1 MADIKKNY
9 KKFEGTHKG
18 PPSGPP
24 GARGGFQ
31 KPKNTKKTIK
41 RLLGYLFSKNW
52 PIFVVLLCLIIS
64 TASSIGGTYLMRP
77 IINGMIGDGTIAE
90 KIAYLAK
97 MLAVLFGLYVIGAL
111 ASYAQSATMA
121 YTAQKAANR
130 IRGDLFS
137 HLEELPLRYFDSHSH
152 GELMS
157 RFTNDCDHVSFAM
170 EQTVVSLFSSVLT
183 FVGLVAVM
191 IYTSAPLFLVTIL
204 TLVATMMVFKVF
216 GGKSR
221 KLYREQ
227 QAALGRVN
235 GDIQEIIEGLKV
247 VKAFNHENI
256 AREEFYELNEDY
268 RATATDASFYSTAI
282 MPFAANIMNVGYALT
297 AVAAGLLAVMRGFD
311 LGGFSIYL
319 QYSKQIGQPMN
330 QISMQTTAILSAL
343 AGAERIFEVMDTEPE
358 IDEGKVTLVNAEKNE
373 KGEVVESDKKHTGI
387 WAWKVPGENGEST
400 LVELKGAVKL
410 NNVDFG
416 YVPEKQVLKNVSVY
430 ANPGQ
435 KIAFVG
441 STGAG
446 KTTITNLINRFYEI
460 DSGSITYDGIDIR
473 DIKKD
478 DLRSSMGAVLQ
489 DTHLFTGTVM
499 DNIRY
504 GRLDA
509 TDEECIAA
517 AKSANAH
524 SFIRRLPDGYNT
536 QVTGDGANLSQGQ
549 RQLLAIARAAVASPP
564 VLVLD
569 EATSSIDT
577 RTERHIEQ
585 GMDMLMENRTV
596 FVIAHRLSTVR
607 NSNCIVV
614 IEGGEI

>member
-41 RLLGYLFSKNW
+41 RLLGYLFSKKW

-373 KGEVVESDKKHTGI
+373 NGEVVESDKKHTGI

-478 DLRSSMGAVLQ
+478 DLRSSMG
-489 DTHLFTGTVM
+489 
-499 DNIRY
+499 
-504 GRLDA
+504 
-509 TDEECIAA
+509 
-517 AKSANAH
+517 
-524 SFIRRLPDGYNT
+524 
-536 QVTGDGANLSQGQ
+536 
-549 RQLLAIARAAVASPP
+549 
-564 VLVLD
+564 
-569 EATSSIDT
+569 
-577 RTERHIEQ
+577 
-585 GMDMLMENRTV
+585 
-596 FVIAHRLSTVR
+596 
-607 NSNCIVV
+607 
-614 IEGGEI
+614 